1 MFLGQAGVLK
11 DWAEDKSAATLV
23 VRMNVL
29 ERWVDLPSDLRDL
42 RYSNLLAGAVRGAL
56 EVVCEELCVMC
67 ATHART
73 HAVATQHL
81 NTALANTGKVQVS
94 SRMDQRCSA
103 RRHRDCDACDAAGRS
118 AAGHWRRL
126 RRGLSTMHAHT
137 LSYTR
142 CLMPAAGCSLA
153 CHTMEN
159 SALGIETR
167 LPYLGAGCWAKP
179 FFSLSVRRRTY
190 STMTPDST
198 SHITSTVCTIARAIH
213 HGFSYGTRLRLPH
226 AIVMGAIFRKQAA
239 LSDILQSG
247 CKSAWHHGSKLAM
260 YVACYHAVRAVLPA
274 IMPAQATG
282 LPVPDDVLHAGIAGG
297 IAGYLVWARAGYDGI
312 SYQIALYL
320 AARVVIASLRIGA
333 RAELPLLRSV
343 PFKDAGYRLLVTG
356 VWAAVMAIFQHQ
368 EWRPMLP
375 SSLTAAMTYLYSFAD
390 EPTSV
395 SQTLA
400 SMDVFVAPLLVAA
413 WKAGTSLD
421 IDWES
426 ARAAL
431 RKLPPAQFVAWVS
444 AFHASLL

>member
-1 MFLGQAGVLK
+1 
-11 DWAEDKSAATLV
+11 
-23 VRMNVL
+23 
-29 ERWVDLPSDLRDL
+29 
-42 RYSNLLAGAVRGAL
+42 
-56 EVVCEELCVMC
+56 
-67 ATHART
+67 
-73 HAVATQHL
+73 
-81 NTALANTGKVQVS
+81 
-94 SRMDQRCSA
+94 
-103 RRHRDCDACDAAGRS
+103 
-118 AAGHWRRL
+118 
-126 RRGLSTMHAHT
+126 MHAHV
-137 LSYTR
+137 LSHTHR
-142 CLMPAAGCSLA
+142 LMPAAGSVLA
-153 CHTMEN
+153 SRAAEN
-159 SALGIETR
+159 SLQLGLLSCMVGR
-167 LPYLGAGCWAKP
+167 ADFWAKP
-179 FFSLSVRRRTY
+179 FFTLNVRCGTHYTMGSDYIPRLTY
-190 STMTPDST
+190 TA
-198 SHITSTVCTIARAIH
+198 CTLVRAIH

-226 AIVMGAIFRKQAA
+226 AIVMGAIFRKRAA

-260 YVACYHAVRAVLPA
+260 YVACYHAVRAGLPA

-282 LPVPDDVLHAGIAGG
+282 LPVPDDVVHAGIAGG

-333 RAELPLLRSV
+333 RAELPLLRAV

-375 SSLTAAMTYLYSFAD
+375 SSLTAAMTYLYSFAE
-390 EPTSV
+390 EPSSV

-400 SMDVFVAPLLVAA
+400 SMDLFIASLLVAA

-431 RKLPPAQFVAWVS
+431 RKLPPAQFVAWIS
-444 AFHASLL
+444 SFHASLL